1 MKWLKTLGLLLI
13 LAFALVFPVL
23 FSNAAITTV
32 AIFTLLF
39 AGAATGWNIFSGYT
53 GYISLGHAAFYGI
66 GAYALALVCQA
77 WHIEGGYTPFLL
89 FPLVGLVSGLI
100 ALPLGWIALHTRR
113 YTFVVITIAIFF
125 MLQLLANNLQ
135 NITNGSRGMYLPVPP
150 WDGSVFNVP
159 SYYVALILLVFALA
173 VSWWIRNSKYG
184 LGLLA
189 IRDDEDRAL
198 TLGVKTGAVKLSAF
212 VISAIIVGMAG
223 ALYAYFVEFIY
234 PSYAFDPSFDV
245 TIAVIVFLG
254 GVGTLSGPLLG
265 AVLLVPLQQYL
276 TLQYGQN
283 GVDLMI
289 YGALFLAVILLLPEG
304 IIPALRRQWETR
316 INTRKNVSLVYDE
329 SNQEKALLPEKS

>member
-1 MKWLKTLGLLLI
+1 MKWFKAAGLLVTLV
-13 LAFALVFPVL
+13 FALLFPLL

-66 GAYALALVCQA
+66 GAYALALMCQD
-77 WHIEGGYTPFLL
+77 WHIQGGYTPFLL
-89 FPLVGLVSGLI
+89 FPLVGLVTGLI
-100 ALPLGWIALHTRR
+100 AIPLGWVALRTRR

-135 NITNGSRGMYLPVPP
+135 NVTNGSRGMYLPVPP
-150 WDGSVFNVP
+150 WDGAVFNVP
-159 SYYVALILLVFALA
+159 FYYVALILLVFALA
-173 VSWWIRNSKYG
+173 VSWWIRNSKFG

-198 TLGVKTGAVKLSAF
+198 TLGVKTGSAKLSAF

-245 TIAVIVFLG
+245 TVAVIVFLG
-254 GVGTLSGPLLG
+254 GVGTLSGPILG

-304 IIPALRRQWETR
+304 IIPAVRRQWETR
-316 INTRKNVSLVYDE
+316 MNARKTVSFVHNE
-329 SNQEKALLPEKS
+329 SNQENALLTEKS